1 MSREQSKLDLL
12 GEQWVKTLVD
22 LSPEFATY
30 TGFKVGEDRLED
42 TTPEASAHFNKL
54 QQEMLAKVEATEIQ
68 DDVDKVTK
76 LAMSSTLK
84 LSGEIYDSGMW
95 RRDLNP
101 IASPAQGI
109 RDTFDLSPTATDE
122 NW

>member
-12 GEQWVKTLVD
+12 GEEWVKTLVD

-42 TTPEASAHFNKL
+42 TTPEAAAHYNQLEK
-54 QQEMLAKVEATEIQ
+54 EMLAKVEAAEVQ
-68 DDVDKVTK
+68 DEVDRVTK
-76 LAMSSTLK
+76 LAMTSTLK
-84 LSGEIYDSGMW
+84 LSGEIYDSGLW

-101 IASPAQGI
+101 IASPAQ
-109 RDTFDLSPTATDE
+109 
-122 NW
+122 